1 VTAEGGTGIVHQAPA
16 FGEDDYRVCLKHGVI
31 DKGNNV
37 PCPVDFNG
45 CFTSE
50 VARRAT
56 LSSTVFAWFLRTGLQ
71 VAVGLRRA
79 RSESAS
85 DTVP

>member
-1 VTAEGGTGIVHQAPA
+1 MPLFHLLNVRYVTAEGGTGIVHQAPA

-45 CFTSE
+45 CYTEDVSN
-50 VARRAT
+50 RQC
-56 LSSTVFAWFLRTGLQ
+56 L
-71 VAVGLRRA
+71 
-79 RSESAS
+79 
-85 DTVP
+85 